1 MPIVNGSYS
10 PPNNFT
16 QQYNLGQKKIRA
28 DLVDENFNDAA
39 GAINTLLQADA
50 NSVHKTG
57 NETIN
62 GNKTFT
68 GKTTFNGD
76 VDMNGNTNIN
86 GPLSINGS
94 VDLGNQVKVAIL
106 QSVFPVGSIYTST
119 NGTNPAALFGFGTWE
134 QIQGRMIL
142 GVSGNHPV
150 GQMGG
155 EEAHTLSWHEMP
167 AHTHNRGSME
177 ISGSFSSEAIFV
189 GGSSGAPAPTGA
201 FSARDTGAGHINAMV
216 AGGGQAIDFYAS
228 RTWTGET
235 SAAGANYAHNNMPPF
250 YAAYIWRRTA

>member
-76 VDMNGNTNIN
+76 VDMNGSTNIN

-119 NGTNPAALFGFGTWE
+119 NSTNPAALFGFGTWQ

-167 AHTHNRGSME
+167 AHTHTRGSME
-177 ISGSFSSEAIFV
+177 ITGTLNLATGGHSGEGSFYPL
-189 GGSSGAPAPTGA
+189 GSTSPHITAMIAGADPNLGFA
-201 FSARDTGAGHINAMV
+201 
-216 AGGGQAIDFYAS
+216 AS

>member
-39 GAINTLLQADA
+39 GVLTTLLQADA

-68 GKTTFNGD
+68 GRVNFDGE
-76 VDMNGNTNIN
+76 TNIN
-86 GPLSINGS
+86 GPLSINGD
-94 VDLGNQVKVAIL
+94 VELGNQIRIAIL

-119 NGTNPAALFGFGTWE
+119 NSTNPVALFGFGTWE

-150 GQMGG
+150 GQTGG
-155 EEAHTLSWHEMP
+155 EESHVLSWNEMP
-167 AHTHNRGSME
+167 SHAHGRGSMNIQGWMDASFE
-177 ISGSFSSEAIFV
+177 VERGANSGGCFYTSSPGGTSNESYGLSGS
-189 GGSSGAPAPTGA
+189 PAKQWNFDA
-201 FSARDTGAGHINAMV
+201 ARN
-216 AGGGQAIDFYAS
+216 
-228 RTWTGET
+228 WTGET
-235 SAAGANYAHNNMPPF
+235 SYAGSNLAHNNMPPF

>member
-39 GAINTLLQADA
+39 GAINVLLQADA

-57 NETIN
+57 NETIG

-68 GKTTFNGD
+68 GRVNFDGE
-76 VDMNGNTNIN
+76 TNIN
-86 GPLSINGS
+86 GPLSINGD
-94 VDLGNQVKVAIL
+94 VELGNQIRIAIL

-119 NGTNPAALFGFGTWE
+119 NSTNPVSLFGFGTWE

-150 GQMGG
+150 GQIGG
-155 EEAHTLSWHEMP
+155 EESHVLSWNEMP
-167 AHTHNRGSME
+167 THTHGRGTME
-177 ISGSFSSEAIFV
+177 ITGTFASECLLA
-189 GGSSGAPAPTGA
+189 GGITGTQYPTGA
-201 FSARDTGAGHINAMV
+201 FSLETTGNNHISAF
-216 AGGGQAIDFYAS
+216 ADPGGQRVDFHAS

-235 SAAGANYAHNNMPPF
+235 SVSGANWAHNNMPPF

>member
-28 DLVDENFNDAA
+28 DLVDENFNDAG

-57 NETIN
+57 NETIG
-62 GNKTFT
+62 GNKIFT
-68 GKTTFNGD
+68 GN
-76 VDMNGNTNIN
+76 VDFDGETNIN

-94 VDLGNQVKVAIL
+94 VELGNQIKVAIL

-119 NGTNPAALFGFGTWE
+119 SGANPAALFGFGSWE

-142 GVSGNHPV
+142 GVSGSHPV
-150 GQMGG
+150 GQTGG
-155 EEAHTLSWHEMP
+155 EEAHTLSLSETPSH
-167 AHTHNRGSME
+167 AHTRGSMN
-177 ISGSFSSEAIFV
+177 ITGRLAGYN
-189 GGSSGAPAPTGA
+189 GGLRAMGGA
-201 FSARDTGAGHINAMV
+201 FTQGEYEGADSAGNRFNIPMYVNFNA
-216 AGGGQAIDFYAS
+216 ANA
-228 RTWTGET
+228 WTGET
-235 SAAGANYAHNNMPPF
+235 SSVGGNAAHNNMPPF
-250 YAAYIWRRTA
+250 YAAYIWRRIA

>member
-62 GNKTFT
+62 GDK
-68 GKTTFNGD
+68 TFNGD
-76 VDMNGNTNIN
+76 VTFNGK
-86 GPLSINGS
+86 LSINGP
-94 VDLGNQVKVAIL
+94 VELGNQIRVAIL
-106 QSVFPVGSIYTST
+106 QSVFPVGSIYTTTSA
-119 NGTNPAALFGFGTWE
+119 TNPAALFGFGTWE

-142 GVSGNHPV
+142 GVSGSHPV
-150 GQMGG
+150 GQTGG
-155 EEAHTLSWHEMP
+155 EEAHTLTTNEMP
-167 AHTHNRGSME
+167 SHAHTRGTME
-177 ISGSFSSEAIFV
+177 ITGNIYNLDIFRP
-189 GGSSGAPAPTGA
+189 SPETQTFSGAL
-201 FSARDTGAGHINAMV
+201 SAHAA
-216 AGGGQAIDFYAS
+216 
-228 RTWTGET
+228 
-235 SAAGANYAHNNMPPF
+235 SAAGSFGTPSNAWDSISFRASNGWTGATSYEGNSLAHNNMPPF
-250 YAAYIWRRTA
+250 FAAYIWRRTA